1 VVTRATQRTI
11 HLYQYLRASLSRFQV
26 TSTLHFDVLRACDRG
41 SACSA
46 AHDTSSR
53 VLKGFAFPFP
63 SNLTAPLRRSK
74 TDISLVT
81 SFATKATFR
90 QDATLPRCSFSDV
103 SPPRPLKRVQRSIRY
118 VVDVMPLFC
127 SKVRLSI
134 VYFAWGDC
142 LSV

>member
-1 VVTRATQRTI
+1 MATRATQHTM
-11 HLYQYLRASLSRFQV
+11 HLYEYLRASLSRFQA
-26 TSTLHFDVLRACDRG
+26 TSTLHFYVLRACGRG
-41 SACSA
+41 STYSA
-46 AHDTSSR
+46 AHDTSSQ
-53 VLKGFAFPFP
+53 VLKGFVFPFP

-81 SFATKATFR
+81 SFATKTTLR

-103 SPPRPLKRVQRSIRY
+103 SPPRPLKRLQHSTRY
-118 VVDVMPLFC
+118 IVDVMPLFC
-127 SKVRLSI
+127 SKVRLPI